1 MLYGKAVEVK
11 DPPLRLY
18 AVGGVPPD
26 RGGGMSRITAALQER
41 NMASYMGGLGSYI
54 YNLKSP

>member
-26 RGGGMSRITAALQER
+26 GGGGMSRNTAALQER
-41 NMASYMGGLGSYI
+41 NMASCMGGLGSYI